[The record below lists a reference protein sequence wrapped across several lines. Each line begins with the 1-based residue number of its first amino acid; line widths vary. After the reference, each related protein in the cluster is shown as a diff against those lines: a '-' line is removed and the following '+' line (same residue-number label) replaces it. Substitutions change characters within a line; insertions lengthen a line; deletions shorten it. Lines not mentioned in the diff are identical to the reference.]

1 MQVKMNKNLLF
12 FVINIFLFVLTLWKA
27 IPIWFLFL
35 FFSIFY
41 FVKLIKKG
49 TATIPMKKIDVT
61 YSYGVLDNY
70 ADDGDEDDK
79 NFGLFIELMKQPVFV
94 DIKEDKYLDKRKK
107 IALHLFSNTAIL
119 EKNLELF
126 INSNPKF
133 KESFISSIGLHS
145 TDTDRAEVFWE
156 PTGYT
161 LLSLEK
167 LEFVVSKK

>member
-107 IALHLFSNTAIL
+107 IALHLF
-119 EKNLELF
+119 